1 MTLAPFLAASAAIQV
16 HVVAALGAF
25 ALGAVQMLSPK
36 GTPVHRRLGRVW
48 VAVMVLGAASSFLI
62 HELRMWGAWSPIHL
76 LSVITLVGLWRGWLA
91 ARRGDGLIHARI
103 MALLFVFALIGAGV
117 FALLPGRLLHQVVF
131 G

>member
-48 VAVMVLGAASSFLI
+48 VAVMVLVAASSFLI

-76 LSVITLVGLWRGWLA
+76 LSVITLVGLWRGGLA
-91 ARRGDGLIHARI
+91 ARRGDKRTHARI

-117 FALLPGRLLHQVVF
+117 FAVLPGRLLHQVVF